1 MSASA
6 DISAARDRASAF
18 LAESGAARRIW
29 EGDYTLWRDDPT
41 EIADRLGWLNLPERM
56 TDSVTDLAAFAD
68 EIRGEGIAHVVLLG
82 MGGSAL
88 GPETVRQCLPKRAGF
103 PELITLDSTL
113 PDAVKAAADSID
125 PARALFIAS
134 SKSGTTIE
142 PNVLY
147 RFFRELADDALGE
160 TRAGSHFIAITDA
173 DTPLDHLA
181 RADGFR
187 RVFRNPADVG
197 GRYSVLSYFGLVP
210 TALTGRD
217 ALGLLQGGAM
227 MRDSCAP
234 NADARATNPA
244 AMFGAEMGAFALAG
258 RDKLTIL
265 ASPSLA
271 PFGLWAEQLI
281 AESLGKDGRG
291 VIPIAGEP
299 LADADA
305 YGDDRQF
312 VHMNRRGED
321 SAAAALA
328 AALESSGRHPLT
340 RFEMDGDNPAIGLG
354 AEFYRWEFATAI
366 AGAIMDVNPFDQP
379 DVQSAKDLAQAAL
392 DEYARGGR
400 LPNLSPAGSARELAD
415 ALAPGDCVAILAYIP
430 QTERTD
436 AALAAL
442 RAALLSKRGVPTTL
456 GYGPRYLHSTGQLHK
471 GGADN
476 IAALALVS
484 PHQAAVPIP
493 GERMDFGALADAQ
506 AWSDVEALRTA
517 GRRTAVTV
525 LNPANRAEAIREIAG
540 SL

>member
-1 MSASA
+1 MSARAA

-41 EIADRLGWLNLPERM
+41 EIADRLGWLNLPERII
-56 TDSVTDLAAFAD
+56 DSIPDLAAFAD

-88 GPETVRQCLPKRAGF
+88 GPETVRQCLPKRDGF

-113 PDAVKAAADSID
+113 PDAVKAVADSID
-125 PARALFIAS
+125 ASRALFIAS

-147 RFFRELADDALGE
+147 RFFREQAENALGAA
-160 TRAGSHFIAITDA
+160 RAGSHFIAITDA

-210 TALTGRD
+210 AALTGRD
-217 ALGLLQGGAM
+217 ALGLLRGGAM
-227 MRDSCAP
+227 MRELCAP
-234 NADARATNPA
+234 NADANPA
-244 AMFGAEMGAFALAG
+244 AAFGAEMGAFALAG

-265 ASPSLA
+265 ASPRLA

-291 VIPIAGEP
+291 IIPIAGEP

-312 VHMNRRGED
+312 VHMKRRGED
-321 SAAAALA
+321 SSAAAALA

-354 AEFYRWEFATAI
+354 AEFYRWEFATAV
-366 AGAIMDVNPFDQP
+366 AGAIMGVNPFDQP

-392 DEYARGGR
+392 DEYAQGGR
-400 LPNLSPAGSARELAD
+400 LPNLAPAGSARELAD
-415 ALAPGDCVAILAYIP
+415 ALAPGDCLAILAYIP
-430 QTERTD
+430 QTEHAD
-436 AALAAL
+436 AALSAL
-442 RAALLSKRGVPTTL
+442 RAALLSKYGVPTTL

-476 IAALALVS
+476 IAALALIS
-484 PHQAAVPIP
+484 PHRTAVPIP

-506 AWSDVEALRTA
+506 AWSDMEALRTA

-525 LNPANRAEAIREIAG
+525 LNPAARAEAIREIAG

>member
-1 MSASA
+1 MSARA

-18 LAESGAARRIW
+18 LAESGAASRIW
-29 EGDYTLWRDDPT
+29 EGDHTLWRDDPT

-56 TDSVTDLAAFAD
+56 TDSVPALAAFAD

-103 PELITLDSTL
+103 PELTTLDSTL
-113 PDAVKAAADSID
+113 PDAVKAVADSID
-125 PARALFIAS
+125 VSRSLFIVS

-187 RVFRNPADVG
+187 RVFRNPADIG

-210 TALTGRD
+210 AALTGRD
-217 ALGLLQGGAM
+217 ALGLLRGGAM
-227 MRDSCAP
+227 MRELCAP
-234 NADARATNPA
+234 NANPNPA
-244 AMFGAEMGAFALAG
+244 ATFGAEMGAFALGG

-265 ASPSLA
+265 ASPSIA

-305 YGDDRQF
+305 YGGDRQF
-312 VHMNRRGED
+312 IRMKRRGED
-321 SAAAALA
+321 SAIDALGN
-328 AALESSGRHPLT
+328 ALESSGRHPLT
-340 RFEMDGDNPAIGLG
+340 RFEMDGDNPAVGLG
-354 AEFYRWEFATAI
+354 AEFYRWEFAAAI
-366 AGAIMDVNPFDQP
+366 AGAMMRVNPFDQP

-392 DEYARGGR
+392 DEYAQGGR

-415 ALAPGDCVAILAYIP
+415 ALAPGDCLAILAYIP
-430 QTERTD
+430 QTEHAD

-442 RAALLSKRGVPTTL
+442 RAALLSKHGVPTTL

-525 LNPANRAEAIREIAG
+525 LNPADRAEAIREIAG
-540 SL
+540 AL

>member
-1 MSASA
+1 MNAPA
-6 DISAARDRASAF
+6 EIAAARDRASAF

-29 EGDYTLWRDDPT
+29 ERDHTLWRDDPT
-41 EIADRLGWLNLPERM
+41 EIADRLGWLDLPERM
-56 TDSVTDLAAFAD
+56 ADSVPDLAAFAD

-88 GPETVRQCLPKRAGF
+88 GPETVRQCLPKRDGF

-113 PDAVKAAADSID
+113 PDAVKAVADSID
-125 PARALFIAS
+125 ASRALFIIS

-147 RFFRELADDALGE
+147 RFFRKLADDALGE
-160 TRAGSHFIAITDA
+160 ARAGSRFIAITDA

-187 RVFRNPADVG
+187 RVFRNPADIG

-217 ALGLLQGGAM
+217 ARGLLRGGAM
-227 MRDSCAP
+227 MRELCNP
-234 NADARATNPA
+234 NAAANPA
-244 AMFGAEMGAFALAG
+244 AAFGADMGALALAG

-265 ASPSLA
+265 ASPPLA

-305 YGDDRQF
+305 YGDDRHF
-312 VHMNRRGED
+312 VHMNRRGDD

-328 AALESSGRHPLT
+328 DALESSGRHPLT
-340 RFEMDGDNPAIGLG
+340 RFEMDGDNLAAGLG

-366 AGAIMDVNPFDQP
+366 AGAAMGVNPFDQP

-392 DEYARGGR
+392 DARARGGR

-415 ALAPGDCVAILAYIP
+415 ALAPGDYIAILAYIP

-442 RAALLSKRGVPTTL
+442 RAALLSKHGVPTTL

-471 GGADN
+471 GGANN

-493 GERMDFGALADAQ
+493 GERIDFGALADAQ
-506 AWSDVEALRTA
+506 AWSDMEALRTA

-525 LNPANRAEAIREIAG
+525 LNPANRAEAVREIAG
-540 SL
+540 LV